1 MLSSFTPYA
10 GLDMRSDR
18 LTRTLRSTAFRLA
31 AASTSLFIASYVVV
45 FAITF
50 WVASNA
56 LETQRRGAI
65 EQELATMEIRFT
77 HGGLSELKQAIREEK
92 DAVSGFPIFVL
103 LQTITGSTFGNIPP
117 LKVTMGWNDYP
128 DADISTSPLEDH
140 DERILTGFAKKLG
153 DGSILLVGFDR
164 FNIIETQE
172 AIVSAFGWSAFVMLF
187 FAIGGGVFIGR
198 RAFYRID
205 VFNEQLH
212 AFGEGQLSN
221 RLSVN
226 GNGDELDDLAK
237 GVNDTLERVEKLM
250 ASLKQV
256 SSDIAHDLRTPL
268 ARLRQRLEEASLDTI
283 SREDFALV
291 LDDARERVD
300 DILST
305 FTALLG
311 IAQIESGTL
320 RKKFTSINLSE
331 LCQSV
336 VEAYRAAFENE
347 GRHINVAINS
357 GVKIHGERNLIT
369 QVLANLLE
377 NVLRHTS
384 TGTSMSLRLF
394 TEGQTAILKIKD
406 NGPGIPEA
414 EKEKIFQRFYRLERS
429 RTSPGNGLG
438 LSLVKAVVDLHSA
451 DIRLDALSSGLETTI
466 QFPALSIAT
475 P

>member
-31 AASTSLFIASYVVV
+31 AASTSLFVASYVVV

-56 LETQRRGAI
+56 LESQRRGAI

-77 HGGLSELKQAIREEK
+77 HGGLSELEQAIREENA
-92 DAVSGFPIFVL
+92 AVSGFPIFVL
-103 LQTITGSTFGNIPP
+103 LQTATGSIFGNIPP
-117 LKVTMGWNDYP
+117 LKVKMGWSDYP

-172 AIVSAFGWSAFVMLF
+172 AIVSAVGWSAFAMLF

-212 AFGEGQLSN
+212 AVGEGQLSN

-226 GNGDELDDLAK
+226 GNGDELDELAR
-237 GVNDTLERVEKLM
+237 GVNDTLERVERLM
-250 ASLKQV
+250 DSLQQV

-268 ARLRQRLEEASLDTI
+268 ARLRQRLEEASLDSI

-320 RKKFTSINLSE
+320 RKKFAVFDLSE

-336 VEAYRAAFENE
+336 VDAYRAAFENE
-347 GRHINVAINS
+347 GRHINVAIES
-357 GVKIHGERNLIT
+357 GVKIYGDRNLIT

-394 TEGQTAILKIKD
+394 TEGQTAILKITD

-466 QFPALSIAT
+466 QFPELLDAKL
-475 P
+475 

>member
-1 MLSSFTPYA
+1 M
-10 GLDMRSDR
+10 
-18 LTRTLRSTAFRLA
+18 
-31 AASTSLFIASYVVV
+31 I
-45 FAITF
+45 
-50 WVASNA
+50 
-56 LETQRRGAI
+56 
-65 EQELATMEIRFT
+65 
-77 HGGLSELKQAIREEK
+77 
-92 DAVSGFPIFVL
+92 
-103 LQTITGSTFGNIPP
+103 
-117 LKVTMGWNDYP
+117 GW
-128 DADISTSPLEDH
+128 
-140 DERILTGFAKKLG
+140 
-153 DGSILLVGFDR
+153 
-164 FNIIETQE
+164 
-172 AIVSAFGWSAFVMLF
+172 
-187 FAIGGGVFIGR
+187 

-205 VFNEQLH
+205 SFNGQLH
-212 AFGEGQLSN
+212 AFGGGQLGS

-226 GNGDELDDLAK
+226 GNGDELDELAK
-237 GVNDTLERVEKLM
+237 GVNDTLERVEQLM

-268 ARLRQRLEEASLDTI
+268 ARLRQRLEEASLDSI
-283 SREDFALV
+283 SREDFTLV

-300 DILST
+300 NILST

-320 RKKFTSINLSE
+320 REKFTSIDLSE

-347 GRHINVAINS
+347 GRHINVAIES
-357 GVKIHGERNLIT
+357 GVKIYGDRNLIT

-394 TEGQTAILKIKD
+394 AEGQTATLKIRD

-414 EKEKIFQRFYRLERS
+414 EKEKIFRRFYRLERS

-451 DIRLDALSSGLETTI
+451 YIRLDAPSSGLETTI
-466 QFPALSIAT
+466 QFPALSPPAS
-475 P
+475 